1 MRRHKAAYSFQTDWI
16 FTGWLTQL
24 AEELV
29 NTGASRVGSVQIDFG
44 LEDDINPNRVGL
56 VYVVD
61 IPPKA
66 TILSASIQFLSDL
79 RLFDPVNLEI
89 TGHKTANA
97 PLCSLATNDLL
108 NRPRTTAKVTW
119 SVPGWLSG
127 EQGPNQVTPDLETII
142 QELVNLPGWAS
153 GNKIMLL
160 FEEPVVS
167 NNDRRANTAQGAPLS
182 INWQDRKWRLFYF
195 FS

>member
-1 MRRHKAAYSFQTDWI
+1 MT

-56 VYVVD
+56 VYIVD

-66 TILSASIQFLSDL
+66 TITSASIQFLSDL

-89 TGHKTANA
+89 TRPPTRHFVRWEPTI
-97 PLCSLATNDLL
+97 CSIDRARQPKSHGVFL
-108 NRPRTTAKVTW
+108 VG
-119 SVPGWLSG
+119 SVESRVL
-127 EQGPNQVTPDLETII
+127 I
-142 QELVNLPGWAS
+142 
-153 GNKIMLL
+153 K
-160 FEEPVVS
+160 
-167 NNDRRANTAQGAPLS
+167 
-182 INWQDRKWRLFYF
+182 
-195 FS
+195 